1 MPSTDLQALIMR
13 PKNQLLPQPHRTR
26 GVTAIELLVTLAVLA
41 ILLGVAAPA
50 MSRFINQWQV
60 SNATNAFTGSL
71 RTARSEAIARVRPVV
86 MCRVANNTSN
96 TCLTNVGANGFA
108 SGWIVFVNNDQD
120 GNFNFNPNSEPKDEL
135 LLRQEALTGIADI
148 EPKRAG
154 KFVFLP
160 NGLLNS
166 NNNRVN
172 VVGRDE
178 TKRGICISKPGRI
191 RYVADSVDCTD

>member
-1 MPSTDLQALIMR
+1 MST
-13 PKNQLLPQPHRTR
+13 PKIRTR
-26 GVTAIELLVTLAVLA
+26 EPHYSKGVTAIELLVTLAVLA

-60 SNATNAFTGSL
+60 ANATNAFTGSL
-71 RTARSEAIARVRPVV
+71 RTARTEAIARVRPVV

-96 TCLTNVGANGFA
+96 ACLTAVGTNGFA
-108 SGWIVFVNNDQD
+108 SGWIVFVNNDRD
-120 GNFNFNPNSEPKDEL
+120 GNFNFNPDTEPKDEL
-135 LLRQEALTGIADI
+135 LLRQVALTGISDI
-148 EPKRAG
+148 IPTRAG

-166 NNNRVN
+166 NNNRIN

-191 RYVADSVDCTD
+191 RYVADSADCTD

>member
-1 MPSTDLQALIMR
+1 MR
-13 PKNQLLPQPHRTR
+13 PPNLPWPRLKRLH

-60 SNATNAFTGSL
+60 ANATNAFTGSL
-71 RTARSEAIARVRPVV
+71 RTARTEAIARVRPVV

-96 TCLTNVGANGFA
+96 TCLSNVGTNGFA

-120 GNFNFNPNSEPKDEL
+120 GNFNFNPDAEPKDEL
-135 LLRQEALTGIADI
+135 LLRQEALTGISDI
-148 EPKRAG
+148 TPTRAG

-166 NNNRVN
+166 NNNSLN
-172 VVGRDE
+172 VMGRDG
-178 TKRGICISKPGRI
+178 TKRGICISKPGRV
-191 RYVADSVDCTD
+191 RYVPDSVDCNE